1 MTYMTEKQL
10 SELLQDMTVAEK
22 AEQLVQL
29 NGDFYGGDDFLTGP
43 AAAFHLT
50 DNKAYRLGSILGS
63 DGAARLTKLQDE
75 FIKEQPHHIPAMF
88 MADVIHG
95 YKTAFPVPIALGASF
110 DPELVRE
117 TAETAAKEASAAG
130 IHVTFSPM
138 ADLARDS
145 RWGRC
150 MESFG
155 EDPCLNSK
163 MTAAMVRGFQGENCG
178 DKGRVASCFKH
189 FAAYGAVQSG
199 RDYNV
204 AELSERTLFEDYL
217 PAYEAAVNAGAEMA
231 MTAFNTL
238 DRIPC
243 TISRKLLRDIL
254 RDKMGFEGVLIS
266 DYNAIGETVIHG
278 AAEDSRDAA
287 EKAINSGVDI
297 DMMSDC
303 YLNNLEELVKSGEV
317 SESRLDEAVMRVLK
331 LKNKLGLFEN
341 PYKDA
346 SEEEE
351 KRLHCCR
358 EHMELSRKAAAECS
372 VLLKNNGILPL
383 RAKKIAVIGS
393 LCESRD
399 IVGSWAIFADNS
411 KTVTL
416 RAALE
421 KVCSDIEFQFIPS
434 DTPDEKAIAAAKS
447 AEAVILALGED
458 QLGTGESRSR
468 TDISLPEGQKRLFEE
483 ISAVNPNTVVLLFG
497 GRPLAIPEIAE
508 KAAAVMELWLP
519 GTAGCLGAAD
529 ILSGKASPSGRLS
542 MSFPYCSGQLPLS
555 YSAFNTGRPKDN
567 RVKEFIPFLSNYMD
581 APNIPLYPFGF
592 GLSYTSFEYS
602 PIALDRDILTAD
614 GGITASVRVKNTGDR
629 TGKEVVQLYIR
640 DVKGSVVRPLRELK
654 AFKKISL
661 APGEE
666 QTVSFEITEKML
678 RFYDIN
684 MDHTAEKGSFILY
697 IGPDSTTENRTEF
710 RLV

>member
-1 MTYMTEKQL
+1 MTEKQIA
-10 SELLQDMTVAEK
+10 ELLNDMTLTEK
-22 AEQLVQL
+22 VEQLVQL
-29 NGDFYGGDDFLTGP
+29 NGDFYGGGDFLTGP
-43 AAAFHLT
+43 AARFHLT

-63 DGAARLTKLQDE
+63 DGAERLKKLQDR
-75 FIKEQPHHIPAMF
+75 FMKEQPHHIPAMF

-95 YKTAFPVPIALGASF
+95 YKTAFPVPIALGAGF
-110 DPELVRE
+110 DPQLVRE
-117 TAETAAKEASAAG
+117 TAEAAAREASAAG

-155 EDPCLNSK
+155 EDPFLNSE
-163 MTAAMVRGFQGENCG
+163 MTAAMVRGFQGDSCG

-204 AELSERTLFEDYL
+204 TELSERTLFEDYL

-231 MTAFNTL
+231 MTAFNTV

-243 TISRKLLRDIL
+243 TISQKLMVDTL
-254 RDKMGFEGVLIS
+254 RDKMGFDGVLIS

-278 AAEDSRDAA
+278 AAEDGCDAA
-287 EKAINSGVDI
+287 EKAIRAGVDI

-303 YLNNLEELVKSGEV
+303 YLHSLEELVNRGKV
-317 SESRLDEAVMRVLK
+317 SEELLDKAVMRVLR

-351 KRLHCCR
+351 KRLLCCK
-358 EHMELSRKAAAECS
+358 EHTELSRRAAEECI
-372 VLLKNNGILPL
+372 VMLKNNGILPL
-383 RAKKIAVIGS
+383 KAKKVTVMGS
-393 LCESRD
+393 LCESVD

-421 KVCSDIEFQFIPS
+421 TLCPDIEFEFIPS
-434 DTPDEKAIAAAKS
+434 DTADEKSLAAAKN
-447 AEAVILALGED
+447 AETVILALGED
-458 QLGTGESRSR
+458 QLGTGESRSC
-468 TDISLPEGQKRLFEE
+468 TDISLPDSQKRLFED
-483 ISAVNPNTVVLLFG
+483 IYGVNKNTVVLLFG
-497 GRPLAIPEIAE
+497 GRPLAIPELAE
-508 KAAAVMELWLP
+508 KAAAILELWLP
-519 GTAGCLGAAD
+519 GTAGCLAAAD
-529 ILSGKASPSGRLS
+529 ILSGKVSPSGRLS
-542 MSFPYCSGQLPLS
+542 MSFPYCTGQLPIS

-567 RVKEFIPFLSNYMD
+567 NVMGFVPFLSNYTD
-581 APNIPLYPFGF
+581 APNIPLYPFGY

-602 PIALDRDILTAD
+602 PAALDGDVLTS
-614 GGITASVRVKNTGDR
+614 GGRITASVKVKNTGDR
-629 TGKEVVQLYIR
+629 AGKETVQLYIR

-654 AFKKISL
+654 GFKKISL
-661 APGEE
+661 SPGEE

-678 RFYDIN
+678 QFYDIN
-684 MDHTAEKGSFILY
+684 MNFTAEKGSFILF
-697 IGPDSTTENRTEF
+697 IGPDSTTENSAEF
-710 RLV
+710 KLV

>member
-1 MTYMTEKQL
+1 MTNMTEKQL
-10 SELLQDMTVAEK
+10 SELLQDMTLSEK
-22 AEQLVQL
+22 VMQLVQL
-29 NGDFYGGDDFLTGP
+29 NGDFYGGADLLTGP

-50 DNKAYRLGSILGS
+50 ENEPYRVGSVLS
-63 DGAARLTKLQDE
+63 EHGAAHLKALQDK
-75 FIKEQPHHIPAMF
+75 FIAEQPHHIPAMF

-110 DPELVRE
+110 DPKLAEE
-117 TAETAAKEASAAG
+117 TAVIAAREASAAG

-155 EDPCLNSK
+155 EDPCLNSR

-178 DKGRVASCFKH
+178 DKGKVASCFKH

-217 PAYEAAVNAGAEMA
+217 PAYEAAVNSGAEMA

-238 DRIPC
+238 DRVPC
-243 TISRKLLRDIL
+243 TISQKLLRDVL

-278 AAEDSRDAA
+278 AAEDSCDAA
-287 EKAINSGVDI
+287 EKAINAGVDI

-303 YLNNLEELVKSGEV
+303 YLNDLEELVKSGEV
-317 SESRLDEAVMRVLK
+317 SEKTVDEAVMRVLR
-331 LKNKLGLFEN
+331 LKNKLGLFED
-341 PYKDA
+341 PCKDA
-346 SEEEE
+346 SEEDE
-351 KRLHCCR
+351 KRLCCCK
-358 EHMELSRKAAAECS
+358 EHMELSRKAAAECI

-383 RAKKIAVIGS
+383 KAKKIAVIGS

-421 KVCSDIEFQFIPS
+421 ELCPDIEFEFLPQDI
-434 DTPDEKAIAAAKS
+434 PDEKALAAAEK

-468 TDISLPEGQKRLFEE
+468 TDISLPEEQKRLFEK
-483 ISAVNPNTVVLLFG
+483 ISEVNPNTVVLLFG

-508 KAAAVMELWLP
+508 KAAAIIELWLP

-529 ILSGKASPSGRLS
+529 ILSGKISPSGRLS
-542 MSFPYCSGQLPLS
+542 MSFPYCTGQLPIS
-555 YSAFNTGRPKDN
+555 YSAFNTGRPKDDN
-567 RVKEFIPFLSNYMD
+567 SKGFIPFISNYMD
-581 APNIPLYPFGF
+581 APNIPLYPFGY

-602 PIALDRDILTAD
+602 PVTLDSNVLTAG
-614 GGITASVRVKNTGDR
+614 GGITADVRVKNTGDR
-629 TGKEVVQLYIR
+629 AGKEVVQLYIR

-654 AFKKISL
+654 DFKKISL

-666 QTVSFEITEKML
+666 QTVSFEITEDML

-684 MDHTAEKGSFILY
+684 MERTAEKGSFILY
-697 IGPDSTTENRTEF
+697 IGPDSTTENSAEF
-710 RLV
+710 RLI

>member
-1 MTYMTEKQL
+1 MTEKEL
-10 SELLQDMTVAEK
+10 SELLQDMTVSEK
-22 AEQLVQL
+22 VMQLVQL
-29 NGDFYGGDDFLTGP
+29 NGDFYGGADLLTGP

-50 DNKAYRLGSILGS
+50 EDQPYSAGSVLS
-63 DGAARLTKLQDE
+63 EHGAAHLKALQQK

-95 YKTAFPVPIALGASF
+95 YKTAFPVPIALGCSF
-110 DPELVRE
+110 DPVLAEE
-117 TAETAAKEASAAG
+117 TAEIAAKEASAAG

-163 MTAAMVRGFQGENCG
+163 MTAAAVRGFQGENCG
-178 DKGRVASCFKH
+178 DKGKIASCFKH

-217 PAYEAAVNAGAEMA
+217 PAYEAAVSAGAEMA

-238 DRIPC
+238 DRVPC
-243 TISRKLLRDIL
+243 TISRKLLKDIL

-266 DYNAIGETVIHG
+266 DYNAIGETIIHG
-278 AAEDSRDAA
+278 AAEDGRDAA

-303 YLNNLEELVKSGEV
+303 YLKNLEELVKSGEI
-317 SESRLDEAVMRVLK
+317 SESLLDEAVMRVLR
-331 LKNKLGLFEN
+331 LKNKLGLFEK

-351 KRLHCCR
+351 KRLLCCK
-358 EHMELSRKAAAECS
+358 EHMELSRRAAEECI

-383 RAKKIAVIGS
+383 KAKKIAVIGT

-421 KVCSDIEFQFIPS
+421 ELCPDMEFEFIPR
-434 DTPDEKAIAAAKS
+434 DIPDEKTLAAAKN

-468 TDISLPEGQKRLFEE
+468 ADISLPEGQKRLFNE
-483 ISAVNPNTVVLLFG
+483 ISAVNSNTVVLLFG
-497 GRPLAIPEIAE
+497 GRPLAIPDIAE
-508 KAAAVMELWLP
+508 KAAAIMELWLP

-529 ILSGKASPSGRLS
+529 ILSGKVSPSGRLS
-542 MSFPYCSGQLPLS
+542 MSFPYCTGQLPLS
-555 YSAFNTGRPKDN
+555 CSAFNTGRPKDN
-567 RVKEFIPFLSNYMD
+567 RAKGFIPFISNYMD

-602 PIALDRDILTAD
+602 PITLDNDILTSD
-614 GGITASVRVKNTGDR
+614 GKITAGVRVKNTGDR

-640 DVKGSVVRPLRELK
+640 DVKGSVVRPMRELK
-654 AFKKISL
+654 AFRKISL

-666 QTVSFEITEKML
+666 QTVSFEIDGDML

-684 MDHTAEKGSFILY
+684 MEYIAEKGSFILF
-697 IGPDSTTENRTEF
+697 IGHDSSTENSAEF
-710 RLV
+710 KLI

>member
-1 MTYMTEKQL
+1 MTEKQL
-10 SELLQDMTVAEK
+10 SELLNDMTVSEK
-22 AEQLVQL
+22 VMQLVQL
-29 NGDFYGGDDFLTGP
+29 NGDFFGGADMLTGP
-43 AAAFHLT
+43 AAEFHLT
-50 DNKAYRLGSILGS
+50 ENEPYGTGSVLS
-63 DGAARLTKLQDE
+63 EDGAAHLKALQDR
-75 FIKEQPHHIPAMF
+75 FIAEQPHHIPAMF

-95 YKTAFPVPIALGASF
+95 YKTAFPVPIALGCSF
-110 DPELVRE
+110 DPELAE
-117 TAETAAKEASAAG
+117 KTAEIAAKEASAAG

-155 EDPCLNSK
+155 EDPCLNSA
-163 MTAAMVRGFQGENCG
+163 MTAASVKGFQGENCG
-178 DKGRVASCFKH
+178 DKGKVASCFKH

-231 MTAFNTL
+231 MTSFNTL
-238 DRIPC
+238 DRVPC
-243 TISRKLLRDIL
+243 TISRKLLRSVL

-266 DYNAIGETVIHG
+266 DYNAIGETIIHG

-303 YLNNLEELVKSGEV
+303 YLKKLEELVNSGEV
-317 SESRLDEAVMRVLK
+317 SEKLLDEAVMRVLR

-351 KRLHCCR
+351 KRLLCCK
-358 EHMELSRKAAAECS
+358 EHMELSRKAAGECM

-383 RAKKIAVIGS
+383 KAKKIAVIGS

-421 KVCSDIEFQFIPS
+421 ALCPHMEFEFIPS
-434 DTPDEKAIAAAKS
+434 DIPDEKALAAAEK

-468 TDISLPEGQKRLFEE
+468 ADISLPAEQKRLFEM
-483 ISAVNPNTVVLLFG
+483 ISEKNPDTIVLLFG

-508 KAAAVMELWLP
+508 KAGAILEMWLP
-519 GTAGCLGAAD
+519 GTAGCLAAAD
-529 ILSGKASPSGRLS
+529 ILSGKLSPSGRLS
-542 MSFPYCSGQLPLS
+542 MSFPYCTGQLPIS
-555 YSAFNTGRPKDN
+555 YSAFNTGRPKDDN
-567 RVKEFIPFLSNYMD
+567 AKGFIPFISNYMD

-602 PIALDRDILTAD
+602 PVTLDSDVMTA
-614 GGITASVRVKNTGDR
+614 GGMLTASVGVKNTGDR
-629 TGKEVVQLYIR
+629 EGKETVQLYIR

-666 QTVSFEITEKML
+666 QTVSFEITQDML

-684 MDHTAEKGSFILY
+684 MERIAEKGSFIIF
-697 IGPDSTTENRTEF
+697 IGHDSTAGNSAEF

>member
-1 MTYMTEKQL
+1 MTEKQL
-10 SELLQDMTVAEK
+10 TEFLRDMTLTEK
-22 AEQLVQL
+22 VEQLVQL
-29 NGDFYGGDDFLTGP
+29 NGDFYGGGDFLTGP

-63 DGAARLTKLQDE
+63 DGAARLTKLQDR
-75 FIKEQPHHIPAMF
+75 FMKEQPHHIPALF

-95 YKTAFPVPIALGASF
+95 YKTAFPVPIAMGAGF
-110 DPELVRE
+110 EPELARE
-117 TAETAAKEASAAG
+117 TAEAAAKEASAAG

-155 EDPCLNSK
+155 EDPFLNSC
-163 MTAAMVRGFQGENCG
+163 MTAATVKGFQGENCK
-178 DKGRVASCFKH
+178 DKGKVASCFKH

-204 AELSERTLFEDYL
+204 AELSERTLYEDYL

-243 TISRKLLRDIL
+243 SIHKKLLRDVL
-254 RDKMGFEGVLIS
+254 RDKMEFEGVLIS

-287 EKAINSGVDI
+287 AKAINSGVDI

-303 YLNNLEELVKSGEV
+303 YLDNLEELVKSGEV
-317 SESRLDEAVMRVLK
+317 SESLIDEAVMRVLR
-331 LKNKLGLFEN
+331 LKNKLGLFEA

-351 KRLHCCR
+351 KRLCCCR
-358 EHMELSRKAAAECS
+358 EHMELSRRAAEECI
-372 VLLKNNGILPL
+372 VMLKNNGILPL
-383 RAKKIAVIGS
+383 KAKKAAVIGS

-399 IVGSWAIFADNS
+399 IVGSWAIFADSS

-421 KVCSDIEFQFIPS
+421 ELCPDVEFEFIPQ
-434 DTPDEKAIAAAKS
+434 DIPDEKALAAAKK
-447 AEAVILALGED
+447 ADAVILALGED

-468 TDISLPEGQKRLFEE
+468 TDISLPEEQKRLFEE
-483 ISAVNPNTVVLLFG
+483 IYGVNKNVIALLFG
-497 GRPLAIPEIAE
+497 GRPLAIPELAE
-508 KAAAVMELWLP
+508 KAAAILELWLP
-519 GTAGCLGAAD
+519 GTAGCLAAAD
-529 ILSGKASPSGRLS
+529 ILSGKVSPSGRLS
-542 MSFPYCSGQLPLS
+542 MSFPYCSGQLPIS

-567 RVKEFIPFLSNYMD
+567 RVKEFIPFISNYMD

-602 PIALDRDILTAD
+602 PVALDRDILTAE
-614 GGITASVRVKNTGDR
+614 GRITASVKVKNTGGKA
-629 TGKEVVQLYIR
+629 GKEVVQLYIR

-654 AFKKISL
+654 GFKKISL
-661 APGEE
+661 SPGEE
-666 QTVSFEITEKML
+666 QTVSFEITEDML
-678 RFYDIN
+678 KFYDIN
-684 MDHTAEKGSFILY
+684 MNFTAEKGSFILY
-697 IGPDSTTENRTEF
+697 IGADSTAENSAEF
-710 RLV
+710 RLL